1 MKSRKEALVDSFGEN
16 GNIYLFS
23 FEGFLNNFI
32 RFVSRVGQIIEFLL
46 VQELSHTHTVVQ
58 GFVFEPLT

>member
-1 MKSRKEALVDSFGEN
+1 MKSRKEALVDSFSEN

-58 GFVFEPLT
+58 GFVL